1 MQDDQGPQEA
11 RGQESAGAEM
21 NPWLIVGF
29 VVALGV
35 ATVTG
40 YMRGDTAGRAAIQ
53 QQWDAER
60 TQQAEAH
67 AMALEAA
74 RNKEQAMQASADQL
88 RKEKDREIRDLNSRA
103 AALTNSLRVRPERPA
118 PQSSTVPAAASTG
131 PAVAVCTG
139 AELPRPDAEFL
150 AREAAR
156 ADELRAA
163 LKQCLTQY
171 QAVRQ

>member
-1 MQDDQGPQEA
+1 
-11 RGQESAGAEM
+11 M

-29 VVALGV
+29 VLAVSA
-35 ATVTG
+35 AFTG
-40 YMRGDTAGRAAIQ
+40 GYLKGDSAGRATVQ
-53 QQWDAER
+53 HQWDQER

-74 RNKEQAMQASADQL
+74 RNKEQALQASADLL
-88 RKEKDREIRDLNSRA
+88 RKDKDREIRDLNARA

-118 PQSSTVPAAASTG
+118 PEARAVPGATSPG
-131 PAVAVCTG
+131 PAVTVCTG

-150 AREAAR
+150 AGEAAR
-156 ADELRAA
+156 ADKLRAA
-163 LKQCLTQY
+163 LKQCLAQY

>member
-1 MQDDQGPQEA
+1 
-11 RGQESAGAEM
+11 M
-21 NPWLIVGF
+21 NPWLILGF
-29 VVALGV
+29 VIAVGAAGGV
-35 ATVTG
+35 G
-40 YMRGDTAGRAAIQ
+40 YLEGKDAGKAVVQ
-53 QQWDAER
+53 QLWDNER

-74 RNKEQAMQASADQL
+74 RNKEQALQASADIL
-88 RKEKDREIRDLNSRA
+88 RQDKDREIRDLNARA

-118 PQSSTVPAAASTG
+118 PEARAVPGATSPG
-131 PAVAVCTG
+131 PAVTVCTG

-150 AREAAR
+150 AGEAAR

-163 LKQCLTQY
+163 LKQCLAQY